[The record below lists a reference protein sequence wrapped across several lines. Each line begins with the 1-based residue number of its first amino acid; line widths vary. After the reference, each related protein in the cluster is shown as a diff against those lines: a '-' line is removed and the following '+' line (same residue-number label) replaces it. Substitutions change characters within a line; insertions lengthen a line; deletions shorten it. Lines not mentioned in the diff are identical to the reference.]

1 MKYNKKDENYVYY
14 YVGKNIQKYRKLKG
28 WTQQDLSDKSTYS
41 KQFISNMENDS
52 FQTFS
57 LGTVW
62 KLAQVLEVDMYKL
75 FIEPEDI
82 EDENN

>member
-62 KLAQVLEVDMYKL
+62 KLAQVLEIDMYKL

-82 EDENN
+82 ETENN